1 MFVLYIC
8 TRVNFRI
15 LIAKTIVSFRHF
27 YTTKIHILFKTTILF
42 LKKNLISISFLINQ
56 IAI

>member
-1 MFVLYIC
+1 M
-8 TRVNFRI
+8 
-15 LIAKTIVSFRHF
+15 IVFFHHF
-27 YTTKIHILFKTTILF
+27 YITKILILFKTTSLF

>member
-1 MFVLYIC
+1 MSYLVDVKMTKKNDRF
-8 TRVNFRI
+8 
-15 LIAKTIVSFRHF
+15 FRHF
-27 YTTKIHILFKTTILF
+27 YTTKIHILFKTTTLF